1 MNFSVTTQ
9 EVQKILDENLAI
21 INLVEPQFNS
31 LREGYTV
38 LIDGMEEIDETT
50 DLLKERTKE
59 VWKSIKYGFNTKD
72 KVKDCKDYTICLIKE
87 ALRLG
92 SMCDKFLNYMS

>member
-9 EVQKILDENLAI
+9 EVQKLLDENLEI

-31 LREGYTV
+31 LREGYTF
-38 LIDGMEEIDETT
+38 LIDGMEEIDEIT
-50 DLLKERTKE
+50 DLLKGKTKE
-59 VWKSIKYGFNTKD
+59 LWKSIKYGSTTKD

-92 SMCDKFLNYMS
+92 SMCDKILNYMS